1 MLASLLYWSL
11 PILPRPLDSRNTD
24 LINQV
29 REVFY
34 GNKDVDA
41 DYLLKSISGVLNK
54 KPVDLADKLSKEIEN
69 RKNVPDDFAENLN
82 INAWL
87 GVDEG
92 NEVSAQVEGFGQNA
106 KKVRDAH
113 AQMAETPCKKGSFMG
128 SVPKCC

>member
-1 MLASLLYWSL
+1 M
-11 PILPRPLDSRNTD
+11 PRPLDSRNTD

-54 KPVDLADKLSKEIEN
+54 KAVDPRDKIDEN
-69 RKNVPDDFAENLN
+69 IQNNIRDDLDENLN
-82 INAWL
+82 TNAWL